1 MDLLL
6 DTHTLLWFFSGD
18 PKLSET
24 AKQVII
30 GERNKKF
37 VSIGSV
43 WEVAIKISLKKLF
56 FDGNT
61 TEMFN
66 LIDAN
71 GFNLLPIDRRYMVEI
86 EKMPFIH
93 RDPFDRLI
101 VATAIVEKMSIVT
114 VDPNIKLYPVN
125 TIW

>member
-30 GERNKKF
+30 EGQNNKF

-61 TEMFN
+61 MEMLN
-66 LIDAN
+66 LIDVFSFTKTVSSGGPVLRA
-71 GFNLLPIDRRYMVEI
+71 GGPV
-86 EKMPFIH
+86 
-93 RDPFDRLI
+93 
-101 VATAIVEKMSIVT
+101 TAE
-114 VDPNIKLYPVN
+114 
-125 TIW
+125 